1 MSIQLLSSVRCTKRA
16 DAAEN
21 APYTWGTHAAAKV
34 SVFISTEVI
43 WMFITVSS
51 LLGGENVHSWVQC
64 FCSSKGKRKVVSAIY
79 GRIWSHYWTLAHF
92 FPGFF
97 LLRQT
102 KAALAAFRRSMTGML
117 EDSDGKKRLGHS
129 LFHYLILVNRFIVE
143 LLSKMFYLFIWNKH
157 HPTGRRWYQERRE
170 FLQ

>member
-1 MSIQLLSSVRCTKRA
+1 MLTQQKTHLTPGGHMLLRRFPFSFLLKWSGCSSQFPHFL
-16 DAAEN
+16 E
-21 APYTWGTHAAAKV
+21 
-34 SVFISTEVI
+34 
-43 WMFITVSS
+43 
-51 LLGGENVHSWVQC
+51 GENVHSWVQC